1 MKFFALPMRVPLF
14 IAFAKPRATL
24 RVARAGNVAIIFAL
38 SLIPILTLVG
48 AAVDYSRANSLKVAM
63 QSALNSTALMIAKKA
78 ATDSSAQLQT
88 KAENFFSALF
98 TRPEAKNV
106 KIVASYST
114 SGGSN
119 VLVSSSVDMDTEFMG
134 IVGLNTITVTAK
146 STAKWGSSRLR
157 VALVLDT
164 TGSMNDDG
172 KMVALKTATKN
183 LLTQLKNAASVNGD
197 VYVSIIPFSKN
208 VNLDRANFAATWI
221 DWTDWEA
228 EPDILKT
235 SS

>member
-1 MKFFALPMRVPLF
+1 
-14 IAFAKPRATL
+14 
-24 RVARAGNVAIIFAL
+24 
-38 SLIPILTLVG
+38 
-48 AAVDYSRANSLKVAM
+48 
-63 QSALNSTALMIAKKA
+63 MISKKA

-134 IVGLNTITVTAK
+134 IVGLNTITVTAE

-183 LLTQLKNAASVNGD
+183 LLTQLQNAASVNGD
-197 VYVSIIPFSKN
+197 VNVSIIPFSKN
-208 VNLDRANFAATWI
+208 VNLDKAQFCRKLDRLDRLGGGARYPENVQAEQLGSDRARFVLPVL
-221 DWTDWEA
+221 DFESRFPMHEWTEQ
-228 EPDILKT
+228 
-235 SS
+235 